1 MQAQEVLRQL
11 RMLELDDL
19 RQYLRGL
26 PANALLGMGAFA
38 ALTTYWFAFR
48 PKAIKQRWDMD
59 LQSVEIPVSDL
70 LLFSAQRN
78 LVKYL
83 VTIYLVTI

>member
-26 PANALLGMGAFA
+26 PANALIGMGAFA
-38 ALTTYWFAFR
+38 ALTTYWFASR
-48 PKAIKQRWDMD
+48 PKALKQRWDMD

-70 LLFSAQRN
+70 FPFSNYRD
-78 LVKYL
+78 LVKKL
-83 VTIYLVTI
+83 TT